1 MRNNARFD
9 HNRKSLLWESRG
21 VNIDIELLL
30 MCVARNTYALQD
42 ESIPGC
48 FVEMEESQSA

>member
-9 HNRKSLLWESRG
+9 HNRKSLLWESGG
-21 VNIDIELLL
+21 VNKDIELLL
-30 MCVARNTYALQD
+30 MCVAQNNYALQD

-48 FVEMEESQSA
+48 FIEMGESQSA